1 MRNLGAGR
9 KYSLGHLERSIYDLS
24 DKASMRNGRLE
35 LESWRAMVGK
45 GCSSAYLM
53 IGTRRIGEEIARVRP
68 GGGKSRNM
76 ITTCSEI

>member
-1 MRNLGAGR
+1 M
-9 KYSLGHLERSIYDLS
+9 S

-35 LESWRAMVGK
+35 LESWAAMVGK
-45 GCSSAYLM
+45 GCSSASLM

-76 ITTCSEI
+76 IPACSEI